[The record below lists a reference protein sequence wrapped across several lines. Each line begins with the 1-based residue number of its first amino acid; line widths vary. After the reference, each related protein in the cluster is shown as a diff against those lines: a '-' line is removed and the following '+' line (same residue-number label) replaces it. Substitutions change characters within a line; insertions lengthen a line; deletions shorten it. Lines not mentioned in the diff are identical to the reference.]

1 MTAAE
6 QLLSISSLSTGTAS
20 EHLLSVIVGSTGWNA
35 AEKNAIIARVDELH
49 KIHGLSAGNPMTVT
63 PSSRTVTGITQN
75 ITGDGET
82 TTTVS
87 RA

>member
-1 MTAAE
+1 MILPSALNNAT
-6 QLLSISSLSTGTAS
+6 LGGDVIINDVW
-20 EHLLSVIVGSTGWNA
+20 SVS
-35 AEKNAIIARVDELH
+35 EKNRILLQVEEIH

-63 PSSRTVTGITQN
+63 PTSRVVDDITQN

-82 TTTVS
+82 TTTVT